1 MLRSEKIAIITVN
14 SRQRK
19 LLLALS
25 DLHLIT
31 IDGCDNLYYTL
42 SGRVFCSFAYISG
55 FTFITNTIYNL
66 INNGF
71 LVSEDGP
78 DRRGYNEVI
87 NILNRGAKNMGRE
100 PLFKPVK

>member
-14 SRQRK
+14 DRQRK
-19 LLLALS
+19 LLLALR

-31 IDGCDNLYYTL
+31 IDGCDNLSYTL

-55 FTFITNTIYNL
+55 FTFITNMIHRL

-87 NILNRGAKNMGRE
+87 DILNSGAENMGCE
-100 PLFKPVK
+100 PPFVPAE